1 MNVENLLE
9 NIESILE
16 CAQAIKDDAA
26 HSPAEGHELYEKLR
40 DGGHSI
46 DYHEIVSALEIYEV
60 AKEKDVAC
68 KYDAG
73 NAFDLWEEW
82 NESHLSDD
90 WGDLYDVKAC
100 VDLHNEMVDCLSEE
114 SGLEPYDVRDGFRE
128 AIKALKEQSIS
139 PQEKALLIAIKTFI
153 AATKE

>member
-26 HSPAEGHELYEKLR
+26 HSPAEGHELYEKLK

-46 DYHEIVSALEIYEV
+46 DYHEIVSALEIYKV
-60 AKEKDVAC
+60 AERADMTC
-68 KYDAG
+68 KYDAS

-82 NESHLSDD
+82 RASHLCDD
-90 WGDLYDVKAC
+90 WSDLYDVKAC
-100 VDLHNEMVDCLSEE
+100 VDLHNEMVTFLAEE
-114 SGLEPYDVRDGFRE
+114 FGMEEYAVRDGFRG
-128 AIKALKEQSIS
+128 AINELKEQSIS

>member
-1 MNVENLLE
+1 MDVENLIE

-16 CAQAIKDDAA
+16 CAQAIKDDVENN
-26 HSPAEGHELYEKLR
+26 PPEGSDLYDRLR
-40 DGGHSI
+40 EGSYSI
-46 DYHEIVSALEIYEV
+46 DFDEIVAALEIYEV
-60 AKEKDVAC
+60 AKRADMTC

-82 NESHLSDD
+82 RASHLCDD
-90 WGDLYDVKAC
+90 WSDLHDVKAC

-128 AIKALKEQSIS
+128 AIKALKEQPIS
-139 PQEKALLIAIKTFI
+139 PQEKALLTAIKAFI

>member
-16 CAQAIKDDAA
+16 CAEAIKDDVENN
-26 HSPAEGHELYEKLR
+26 PPEGSDLYEKLK

-60 AKEKDVAC
+60 AKRADMTC

-82 NESHLSDD
+82 RASHLCDD
-90 WGDLYDVKAC
+90 WSDLHEVKAC

-114 SGLEPYDVRDGFRE
+114 SGLEPCDVRDGFRE